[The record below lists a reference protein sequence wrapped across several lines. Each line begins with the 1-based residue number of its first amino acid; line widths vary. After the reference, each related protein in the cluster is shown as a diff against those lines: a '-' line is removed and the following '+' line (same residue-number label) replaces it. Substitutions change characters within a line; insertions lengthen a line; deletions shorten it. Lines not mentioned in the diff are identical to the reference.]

1 MTGRIETRSGS
12 LAAALGLVA
21 LPASEQDKRR
31 SAALRMIRL
40 TAKGDHLLIN
50 ATTFG
55 GSITIRVEAGAE
67 GELALPLDQLAAL
80 VQHFPIDEN
89 IVLAADD
96 HVAIVSASN
105 SSFRLR
111 VVPIADL
118 WEPLV
123 LGAETGRVE
132 FDAKIARDLFAR
144 PAFAAADD
152 VSQAYLSGIFLHGE
166 GEDLVVVATDGVR
179 LRRVTG
185 PAPAIL
191 SKDRTLIIPN

>member
-31 SAALRMIRL
+31 VAALRTIRL

-80 VQHFPIDEN
+80 VQHFPVDEN

-96 HVAIVSASN
+96 QVLAVSATN
-105 SSFRLR
+105 SRFSLL
-111 VVPIADL
+111 VIDIPDL
-118 WEPLV
+118 C
-123 LGAETGRVE
+123 
-132 FDAKIARDLFAR
+132 
-144 PAFAAADD
+144 
-152 VSQAYLSGIFLHGE
+152 
-166 GEDLVVVATDGVR
+166 
-179 LRRVTG
+179 
-185 PAPAIL
+185 AP
-191 SKDRTLIIPN
+191 